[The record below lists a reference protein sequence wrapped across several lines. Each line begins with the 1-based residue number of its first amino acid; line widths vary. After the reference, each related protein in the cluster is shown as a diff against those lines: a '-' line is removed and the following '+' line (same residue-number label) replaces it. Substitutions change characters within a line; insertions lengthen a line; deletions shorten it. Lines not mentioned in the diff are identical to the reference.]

1 MWGAMLDRCYKRASG
16 SLRHFARTTSA
27 RGFCLVALVATLG
40 CGPAQ
45 SPFSREVQTDI
56 ANAKA
61 TARGDLDGYLNL
73 CPTPKGPVDKLKEDI
88 SLVGQVLTVRL
99 GDPEPVHPQKIFDN
113 LYFLGT
119 DFVSSWA
126 IKTSQGLIL
135 LDTLNNDADGRQI
148 EAALRKLGLDPS
160 DIKYM
165 VIGHGHADHYGG
177 ATYLKAKYGAHI
189 VMSAVDWRELQTK
202 SGFDVDHW
210 VWGRS
215 RPPKRDIAVRE
226 GNALRLG
233 DTVLSFYLTPG
244 HTPGSI
250 SVIFPV
256 KDGNATYN
264 AMFWGG
270 TNFESARTAA
280 DLRKVAARIDQMR
293 IIARKRRVF
302 VHISNH
308 NRYDRSLDKVM
319 RMQAPGYA
327 GTNPFLLEPETV
339 DRSLS
344 VMAQCARAAAANAS
358 K

>member
-1 MWGAMLDRCYKRASG
+1 MRDRCYKRASA
-16 SLRHFARTTSA
+16 FARA
-27 RGFCLVALVATLG
+27 AFCLVAIAAMVG
-40 CGPAQ
+40 CGPAR

-56 ANAKA
+56 AGARS
-61 TARGDLDGYLNL
+61 TARDDLGGYLSL
-73 CPTPKGPVDKLKEDI
+73 CPAARNHVDILKEKI
-88 SLVGQVLTVRL
+88 ALVGQVLAIRL
-99 GDPEPVHPQKIFDN
+99 GDPEPIHPQKIFDN
-113 LYFLGT
+113 LYFIGT
-119 DFVSSWA
+119 DFVSAWA

-135 LDTLNNDADGRQI
+135 LDTLNNAADGRQI

-160 DIKYM
+160 DIRYM

-177 ATYLKAKYGAHI
+177 ATYLKAKYGARV
-189 VMSAVDWRELQTK
+189 VMSAVDWDKLQTS

-226 GNALRLG
+226 GDALRLG

-256 KDGNATYN
+256 KDGDTTYN

-280 DLRKVAARIDQMR
+280 DLREVAARIEQMR

-308 NRYDRSLDKVM
+308 SRYDRSMDKVM
-319 RMQAPGYA
+319 RMQAPGYVGA
-327 GTNPFLLEPETV
+327 NPFLLGPETV

-344 VMAQCARAAAANAS
+344 VMAQCAKAAAANAGS
-358 K
+358 